1 MDAAVTLQD
10 LSNQLE
16 RVERIAA
23 IGAKSVLDL
32 DEAVVFTGFSRG
44 HLYRLTSEKMIP
56 HYKKGRKLFFRKS
69 ELEAWLLGEK
79 VLTRDDMNNM
89 VATYTAKRR

>member
-1 MDAAVTLQD
+1 MEAQVTLKD
-10 LSNQLE
+10 LREQLE
-16 RVERIAA
+16 RVERIAT
-23 IGAKSVLDL
+23 IGAKSVLNL

-69 ELEAWLLGEK
+69 ELETWLLGEK
-79 VLTRDDMNNM
+79 VLTRDDVDSM
-89 VATYTAKRR
+89 ADTYIARRR

>member
-69 ELEAWLLGEK
+69 ELETWLLGEK
-79 VLTRDDMNNM
+79 VLTRDDMNNIA
-89 VATYTAKRR
+89 VAHIAKRR